1 MKLGVYGALSCA
13 AGVCM
18 YDRIKMVPKVLF
30 PIPRLTLKSKAK
42 VLTTMPNKHKAS
54 TDDMKHQPLLKKI
67 AIEGS
72 MGVPPANSLPGDM
85 QGGFS
90 NAPMGTDAGLPSVSR
105 QLTNERTSGTSSR
118 REKVGGLPPNMSTIL
133 AQVWKEDMDAGNLL
147 LLLVEYFG
155 ESMSSFVPMP
165 ELSFFC

>member
-1 MKLGVYGALSCA
+1 
-13 AGVCM
+13 
-18 YDRIKMVPKVLF
+18 
-30 PIPRLTLKSKAK
+30 
-42 VLTTMPNKHKAS
+42 
-54 TDDMKHQPLLKKI
+54 
-67 AIEGS
+67 
-72 MGVPPANSLPGDM
+72 MGVTPANSLPGDM